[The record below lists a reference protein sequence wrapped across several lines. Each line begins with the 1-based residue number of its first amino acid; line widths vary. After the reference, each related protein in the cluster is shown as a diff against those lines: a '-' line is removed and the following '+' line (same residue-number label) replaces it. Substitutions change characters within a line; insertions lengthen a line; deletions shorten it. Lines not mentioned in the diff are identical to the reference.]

1 MALMRSPT
9 LLAFKPLI
17 VYLVLAV
24 DSKPISATLTI
35 PSWPLRVFA
44 RFLSASMVSCMR
56 VRPLVPEASDILPDV
71 STTIAM
77 L

>member
-1 MALMRSPT
+1 MALIRSLT
-9 LLAFKPLI
+9 LLAFRPLI

-24 DSKPISATLTI
+24 DSKPISATLTM

-56 VRPLVPEASDILPDV
+56 LRPFVPEGSDMLPDV